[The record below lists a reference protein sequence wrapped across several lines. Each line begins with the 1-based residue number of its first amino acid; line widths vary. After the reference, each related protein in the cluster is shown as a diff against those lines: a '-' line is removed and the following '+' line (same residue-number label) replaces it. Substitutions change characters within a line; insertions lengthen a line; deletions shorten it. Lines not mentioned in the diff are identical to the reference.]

1 MKMTW
6 MICASVIVPFILFFF
21 WASYP
26 WEIGAKTEAGPI
38 GVSENVITPE
48 VRPSTFSIFTWNI
61 SYGFGMG
68 SEGSDG
74 YAPKELASFQASLG
88 KIAETIKASE
98 ADVVLLQ
105 EIDFDSSRSQR
116 TDQLAE
122 LARLSGYSYW
132 ARAESW
138 RANYIPFPFTPV
150 SHHFGHMNSG
160 GAVLSRW
167 PIVKN
172 EVHLLAKPTSQ
183 AWWYNLFYLHR
194 YFQVVTLKLI
204 DREVKL
210 INLHLEAFDQAAKE
224 EQARELVRYTK
235 KHQVDFI
242 GGDFNML
249 PAGAMKRSGF
259 SNPKDVYEGDQ
270 TYKILEELPLTE
282 VVAPVAYL
290 QREETWFTFPSD
302 RPDRRLDYIYHAQ
315 TRPLIRAEVVTTPH
329 PEVSDHLP
337 LKAVF
342 KLFEPEF
349 IRD

>member
-6 MICASVIVPFILFFF
+6 MIFVGVMTPFLLFFF

-26 WEIGAKTEAGPI
+26 WEIGAKTLQGPI
-38 GVSENVITPE
+38 GVSENPSAPE
-48 VRPSTFSIFTWNI
+48 MRPSTLSLLTWNI
-61 SYGFGMG
+61 SYGFGVG

-74 YAPKELASFQASLG
+74 YAPKDLASFQSALH
-88 KIAETIKASE
+88 KIADTIKTSDS
-98 ADVVLLQ
+98 DVVLLQ
-105 EIDFDSSRSQR
+105 EIDFASSRSHGI
-116 TDQLAE
+116 DQLAE
-122 LARLSGYSYW
+122 LARLTGYSYW

-138 RANYIPFPFTPV
+138 RANYIPFPFSPV
-150 SHHFGHMNSG
+150 SYHFGRMNSG

-167 PIVKN
+167 PIIKN
-172 EVHLLAKPTSQ
+172 EVHLLAKPSSQ

-210 INLHLEAFDQAAKE
+210 INLHLEAFDQTAKE
-224 EQARELVRYTK
+224 EQARELVQFTK
-235 KHQVDFI
+235 NLPVDFI

-249 PAGAMKRSGF
+249 PEGAMKRSGF

-270 TYKILEELPLTE
+270 TYKILKDLALTE

-290 QREETWFTFPSD
+290 QKEETWFTFPSD
-302 RPDRRLDYIYHAQ
+302 RPDRRLDYIYHAP